1 MAAEAHQQTNT
12 DEYSDHEKTARIG
25 VRVSTRQRE
34 LIQQAA
40 LATGTSMSEFIL
52 VPAVERAASV
62 LASEQVTRL
71 NAETTDRFVA
81 WLNEPAQVLSGM
93 KRLADAE
100 SFDS

>member
-1 MAAEAHQQTNT
+1 MASEAHKPTNT
-12 DEYSDHEKTARIG
+12 TEKPDHEKTARIG

-40 LATGTSMSEFIL
+40 LVTGTSVSEFIL

-71 NAETTDRFVA
+71 NAETADRFVA
-81 WLNEPAQVLSGM
+81 WMNEPARVLSGM
-93 KRLADAE
+93 KRLADADSFE
-100 SFDS
+100 S

>member
-1 MAAEAHQQTNT
+1 MTSEA
-12 DEYSDHEKTARIG
+12 DEPTSKNPDHEKTARIG

-40 LATGTSMSEFIL
+40 LATGTSVSEFIL

-71 NAETTDRFVA
+71 NAEIADRFVA
-81 WLNEPAQVLSGM
+81 WMNEPAQALPGM
-93 KRLADAE
+93 KRLANAD